1 MPNEQKINELVVRAV
16 QRAFD
21 AWAVEHPTLAEVID
35 RITLTQRAIESVRA
49 SEEFRRA
56 VAHYQTESLEASLLN
71 TLIEVARPL
80 IVGILAA

>member
-1 MPNEQKINELVVRAV
+1 MLNEQKINELVVRAV

-21 AWAVEHPTLAEVID
+21 AWAVEHSTLADVID
-35 RITLTQRAIESVRA
+35 RITLTQRAIESMRA

-56 VAHYQTESLEASLLN
+56 IAHYQNENLEATLLGQ
-71 TLIEVARPL
+71 LVEVAKPL